1 MNSDSIFENEFF
13 QKHQGIFTLLTT
25 FSLAFIVIFWLYR
38 GLKSNDRPGT
48 NTDIRTGSANGN
60 VTSTKISKRR
70 ISINAN
76 NLLFKDINNIDT
88 AYVYQILEKFSKF
101 YDIYLIILID
111 ENQKIESILEKFND
125 VTIDKIV
132 LKHVSYKI
140 HKYT

>member
-13 QKHQGIFTLLTT
+13 QKHQGIFTLLSTV
-25 FSLAFIVIFWLYR
+25 SLSFFVIFWLYR
-38 GLKSNDRPGT
+38 GLKSNDRPDT
-48 NTDIRTGSANGN
+48 NTNIRTGSANAN
-60 VTSTKISKRR
+60 VSSTKILKRR

-88 AYVYQILEKFSKF
+88 AYVYQILDKFAKF

-125 VTIDKIV
+125 VIIDKIV
-132 LKHVSYKI
+132 LKHVRYKL
-140 HKYT
+140 HQ